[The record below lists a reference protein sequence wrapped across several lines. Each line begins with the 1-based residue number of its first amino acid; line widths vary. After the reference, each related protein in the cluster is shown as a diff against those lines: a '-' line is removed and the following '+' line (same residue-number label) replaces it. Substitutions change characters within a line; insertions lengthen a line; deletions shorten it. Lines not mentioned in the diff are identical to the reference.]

1 MAMENKHE
9 LRKELNIT
17 SPTMNI
23 SRITPN
29 VSKNIAS
36 KTHKVKWNFVANH
49 ANVLDDDI
57 ESFNEDENSI
67 GWNIILA
74 NTLVVN
80 SVINIIVSSPKI

>member
-29 VSKNIAS
+29 VSKNITS
-36 KTHKVKWNFVANH
+36 KTHKVKRNFVANH

-67 GWNIILA
+67 G
-74 NTLVVN
+74 
-80 SVINIIVSSPKI
+80 